1 MTFETI
7 AAKLA
12 DYTGIDVTTITP
24 DSTFEELAVDSLDIA
39 DLVMQIED
47 ELGVSIELDHDVT
60 DMKALVARIEEA
72 KNA

>member
-1 MTFETI
+1 MDFETI

-12 DYTGIDVTTITP
+12 DYKGIDASTITM
-24 DSTFEELAVDSLDIA
+24 DSTFEELAIDSLDVA

-60 DMKALVARIEEA
+60 DMRALMARIEEA
-72 KNA
+72 KKA

>member
-1 MTFETI
+1 MNFETI

-12 DYTGIDVTTITP
+12 DYKGIDVATITP
-24 DSTFEELAVDSLDIA
+24 DSTFEELAIDSLDIA

-60 DMKALVARIEEA
+60 DMKALVARIAEA
-72 KNA
+72 KKA

>member
-1 MTFETI
+1 MDFETI

-12 DYTGIDVTTITP
+12 DYKGIDVSTITP

-60 DMKALVARIEEA
+60 DMKALMARIEEA

>member
-1 MTFETI
+1 MDFETI

-12 DYTGIDVTTITP
+12 DYKGIDVSTITP
-24 DSTFEELAVDSLDIA
+24 DSTFEELGVDSLDIA

-47 ELGVSIELDHDVT
+47 ELGVNIELDHDVT
-60 DMKALVARIEEA
+60 DMKALMQRIEEA

>member
-12 DYTGIDVTTITP
+12 DYKGIDVTTITP

-60 DMKALVARIEEA
+60 YMKALVARIEEA

>member
-12 DYTGIDVTTITP
+12 DYKGIDVTTITP

-47 ELGVSIELDHDVT
+47 ELGVSIELDNDVT

>member
-12 DYTGIDVTTITP
+12 EYKGIDVSTITP
-24 DSTFEELAVDSLDIA
+24 DSTFEELSVDSLDIA

>member
-1 MTFETI
+1 MDFETI

-12 DYTGIDVTTITP
+12 DYKGIDVNTITP

-60 DMKALVARIEEA
+60 DMKALMKRIEEA